1 MKYIITLAALC
12 TMLTACDTAVLP
24 TIAGAGTNGGVVT
37 GGGTGGG
44 GTSNDALK
52 VVPGTIE
59 LSVGTRITLTTNTST
74 PVSWRS
80 DTPSVVSIT
89 SEGVATAGSPGVA
102 VITATTQSGTARSAT
117 ATITVRDH

>member
-44 GTSNDALK
+44 GSNDVLK
-52 VVPGTIE
+52 VVPGSIE
-59 LSVGTRITLTTNTST
+59 LIVGTRITLTTNTST

-89 SEGVATAGSPGVA
+89 TDGVATAGAPGVA